1 MGGTLVDLPVLL
13 RMTLAFGL
21 VLLIIFGSVQVV
33 RRLGPLKMF
42 QGRNDAFKFDIVGQA
57 PLGPKRSLTAVRV
70 GGRTLLL
77 GLTPTSINFITELDT
92 EGGPAAVAD
101 ERTETSARGPFGREL
116 AMALT
121 GLDRS
126 RARLSGED
134 PR

>member
-33 RRLGPLKMF
+33 RRLGPLKIF
-42 QGRNDAFKFDIVGQA
+42 QGRNGEIKFDVVGQA
-57 PLGPKRSLTAVRV
+57 PLGPKRSLMAVRV
-70 GGRTLLL
+70 TGRTLLL
-77 GLTPTSINFITELDT
+77 GLTPTSINFLTELDP
-92 EGGPAAVAD
+92 ESEPVAA
-101 ERTETSARGPFGREL
+101 EPETASQQERGPFGREL

-134 PR
+134 AR